1 MHADGMLRAGPNEQ
15 LPWWVHGVKLQ
26 PFWRMFVF
34 TFLACITLQWVVQR
48 PVHAVMSTRVCARQG
63 VASSHAGFPVATC
76 LLEPWDGVNHVCSL
90 IHREKQP
97 FPFLSCFFFS
107 LFLFLTSYRHL
118 WLDETWFVKVLGSSA
133 FCANC
138 WLSEGFQIAVPS
150 LQERFLGAMK
160 SSFTICPVPNRRL
173 GVCVWGWREGCA
185 FRVIGKLEKSSV
197 IWVHW
202 VVGVSLPAVSTYFR
216 FVLYSCKWAMTTSSL
231 GAWRKRRAK
240 LMAGRLNVW
249 FGG

>member
-97 FPFLSCFFFS
+97 FPFLSCFFFIVFVFN
-107 LFLFLTSYRHL
+107 LILTPL
-118 WLDETWFVKVLGSSA
+118 T
-133 FCANC
+133 
-138 WLSEGFQIAVPS
+138 
-150 LQERFLGAMK
+150 
-160 SSFTICPVPNRRL
+160 
-173 GVCVWGWREGCA
+173 GWDLVRES
-185 FRVIGKLEKSSV
+185 FRVICFLCQLLAEWRVSDSSPLST
-197 IWVHW
+197 
-202 VVGVSLPAVSTYFR
+202 GEVSRSNEIQFYHMPGT
-216 FVLYSCKWAMTTSSL
+216 
-231 GAWRKRRAK
+231 
-240 LMAGRLNVW
+240 
-249 FGG
+249 